1 MQEQSVVV
9 HGGLT
14 GAVQGA
20 VTTQD
25 DVILSLERM
34 NKIEALDPVS
44 GTITVQ
50 AGVTLQTVQET
61 AEASNY
67 IFPLDIGSRGSC
79 TIGGNIATN
88 AGGVQV
94 IRYGMMRALVLGLE
108 VVLADGRILSSLDTV
123 LKNNSGYDLKQLFI
137 GSEGTLGVITRAVLR
152 LAPRP
157 GEQRTALVAT
167 ESFDQLL
174 DLLQHARR
182 CLGTRLGS
190 FEVMWRNYYEFAA
203 DAHDTPPPLPAGYDA
218 YTIIE
223 GLSSHESD
231 SVVFDHTLE
240 EAFESGLVVDG
251 VIAKTGRE
259 RESFWNLRDSFMHI
273 IAKYAD
279 IVDLDTSVPI
289 LQNPRLH
296 RIDGDTTHGAISG
309 AGATTAWSPRRR
321 KSSPAYLR
329 VQHHARDP
337 GGSRKNILRTF
348 TRFRRGCF
356 SRTRNRN
363 RASTIYPFIPVQ
375 PGN

>member
-1 MQEQSVVV
+1 MQRSRTIRC
-9 HGGLT
+9 GARRPT

-25 DVILSLERM
+25 DVILSLERL

-61 AEASNY
+61 AEASDY

-108 VVLADGRILSSLDTV
+108 VVLADGRIVSSLDTV
-123 LKNNSGYDLKQLFI
+123 LKNNTGYDLKQLFI

-157 GEQRTALVAT
+157 GEKRTAFVAT

-174 DLLQHARR
+174 DLLQHIRR

-203 DAHDTPPPLPAGYDA
+203 DAHDFPPPLPGGYDA

-223 GLSSHESD
+223 GLCCHDSD
-231 SVVFDHTLE
+231 SVVFDKALE

-251 VIAKTGRE
+251 VVAQIR
-259 RESFWNLRDSFMHI
+259 
-273 IAKYAD
+273 
-279 IVDLDTSVPI
+279 
-289 LQNPRLH
+289 
-296 RIDGDTTHGAISG
+296 
-309 AGATTAWSPRRR
+309 AGARIILESSRQLHAYHREVLRHRRSGYQR
-321 KSSPAYLR
+321 PNSQNS
-329 VQHHARDP
+329 
-337 GGSRKNILRTF
+337 
-348 TRFRRGCF
+348 
-356 SRTRNRN
+356 
-363 RASTIYPFIPVQ
+363 
-375 PGN
+375 